1 MEAGDRG
8 RKGQGEAGVSRVLH
22 SLKDVAWTE
31 VPLEGRVL
39 SLGKSEIHQ

>member
-31 VPLEGRVL
+31 GPSGRQ
-39 SLGKSEIHQ
+39 SAELGQV